1 MSLIKEQLR
10 IAGCFAITNAAVITS
25 IFIIR
30 NFLDL
35 AGSIKLNIINIFL
48 SLISL
53 GLFIYV
59 FLALKKLLNQWFD
72 FYETD
77 YFIYLIIG
85 GNVLCSTVGFW
96 LFNNKTLMSL
106 ILTTFL
112 LITLGIIYMIFAIKL
127 FGLEDNLYGLL
138 IPFAFTIIINGL
150 CFVSVILLP
159 LTLVVR
165 VVSDVIL
172 GIVFFR
178 AVEQS

>member
-1 MSLIKEQLR
+1 MSLIKEQIR
-10 IAGCFAITNAAVITS
+10 IAGCFAITNAAVTIA

-30 NFLDL
+30 TFLDL
-35 AGSIKLNIINIFL
+35 ADSIKLNILNIFFT
-48 SLISL
+48 LISL

-72 FYETD
+72 FYESD
-77 YFIYLIIG
+77 HFIHLIII
-85 GNVLCSTVGFW
+85 GNVLCSTLGLW
-96 LFNNKTLMSL
+96 LFNNETLIAL
-106 ILTTFL
+106 ILTTFIL
-112 LITLGIIYMIFAIKL
+112 LTLGIIYIIFAIKL
-127 FGLEDNLYGLL
+127 FSLDDNLYGLL

-150 CFVSVILLP
+150 CLVSVILLP

>member
-10 IAGCFAITNAAVITS
+10 IAGCLAVTNATVTIS

-35 AGSIKLNIINIFL
+35 ADSIKLNIINIFL
-48 SLISL
+48 TLLSL

-59 FLALKKLLNQWFD
+59 FLALKKLLNHWFQ
-72 FYETD
+72 FYESD
-77 YFIYLIIG
+77 RFIYLIIG
-85 GNVLCSTVGFW
+85 GNVLCSTIGIW
-96 LFNNKTLMSL
+96 LFNNDTLMAL
-106 ILTTFL
+106 ILTTFI
-112 LITLGIIYMIFAIKL
+112 LITLGIIYIIFAIKL
-127 FGLEDNLYGLL
+127 FNLEDNLYGLL
-138 IPFAFTIIINGL
+138 IPFAFTIMINGL

>member
-1 MSLIKEQLR
+1 MSIIKEQLR
-10 IAGCFAITNAAVITS
+10 LAGCFAITNATVTIA

-30 NFLDL
+30 SFLDV
-35 AGSIKLNIINIFL
+35 ADSIKLNILNIFFTL
-48 SLISL
+48 LSL

-59 FLALKKLLNQWFD
+59 FLALKKLLNHWFD
-72 FYETD
+72 FYESD
-77 YFIYLIIG
+77 QFIYFVII
-85 GNVLCSTVGFW
+85 GNVLCSTLGLW
-96 LFNNKTLMSL
+96 LFNKETLMAL
-106 ILTTFL
+106 ILKTFL
-112 LITLGIIYMIFAIKL
+112 LITLGIIYIIFAIKL
-127 FGLEDNLYGLL
+127 FSLDDNLYGLL

>member
-1 MSLIKEQLR
+1 MSLIKEQLW
-10 IAGCFAITNAAVITS
+10 IAGCFAITNAAVTTS

-30 NFLDL
+30 SFLDL
-35 AGSIKLNIINIFL
+35 AGSLKLNIINIFL
-48 SLISL
+48 SSISL

-59 FLALKKLLNQWFD
+59 FLALKKLLNQWFE
-72 FYETD
+72 FYESD
-77 YFIYLIIG
+77 RFIYLIIG
-85 GNVLCSTVGFW
+85 GNVLCSTVGLW
-96 LFNNKTLMSL
+96 LFTNQTLMSL

-112 LITLGIIYMIFAIKL
+112 LVTLGIIYIIFAIKL
-127 FGLEDNLYGLL
+127 FSLEDNLYGLL

>member
-1 MSLIKEQLR
+1 MSLIKEQIR
-10 IAGCFAITNAAVITS
+10 IAGGFAITNAAVTIA

-35 AGSIKLNIINIFL
+35 ADSIKLNILNIFFTL
-48 SLISL
+48 LSL

-59 FLALKKLLNQWFD
+59 FLALKKLLNHWFD
-72 FYETD
+72 FYESD
-77 YFIYLIIG
+77 RFIDLIII
-85 GNVLCSTVGFW
+85 GNVLCSTLGLW
-96 LFNNKTLMSL
+96 LFNNETLMAL

-112 LITLGIIYMIFAIKL
+112 LLTLGIIYIIFAIKL
-127 FGLEDNLYGLL
+127 FSLDNNLYGLL

-150 CFVSVILLP
+150 CLVSVILLP